1 MDLSP
6 ATREEAEQVGPEE
19 RPRVRN
25 VVALLR
31 VGETAREGAVSARPP
46 ADARFTRNFYNF
58 HRVRTPL
65 TSPAPG
71 SHRPPRFAYTV
82 FPRSGLVIATGIPH
96 LDAVARSARVFR
108 REYNSAGETAA
119 TTDDDDDD
127 GEGEEE
133 DSFFS
138 ARPRV
143 VNTTF
148 SGRVRSAGNV
158 LLRLHQLRA
167 RGRLPEDVQVSF
179 RSQCF
184 PGARL
189 RWRSPRGTVNLF
201 RNGRYVMIGVVCP
214 EAARLL
220 HGRLSTLVRTPATA
234 ATIAPVTASA

>member
-1 MDLSP
+1 MDLTS

-96 LDAVARSARVFR
+96 LEAVARSARVFR
-108 REYNSAGETAA
+108 REYNSAGET
-119 TTDDDDDD
+119 TVTED
-127 GEGEEE
+127 EEE
-133 DSFFS
+133 EEEEEAEDGFFS

-201 RNGRYVMIGVVCP
+201 RNGRYVMIGVVSP

-220 HGRLSTLVRTPATA
+220 HGRLSTLARTPATA
-234 ATIAPVTASA
+234 ATATPVTASA

>member
-119 TTDDDDDD
+119 QRTTTTTTT
-127 GEGEEE
+127 
-133 DSFFS
+133 
-138 ARPRV
+138 ARGKRRTASSPRV
-143 VNTTF
+143 
-148 SGRVRSAGNV
+148 RVS
-158 LLRLHQLRA
+158 
-167 RGRLPEDVQVSF
+167 S
-179 RSQCF
+179 
-184 PGARL
+184 
-189 RWRSPRGTVNLF
+189 T
-201 RNGRYVMIGVVCP
+201 
-214 EAARLL
+214 
-220 HGRLSTLVRTPATA
+220 RLSQDA
-234 ATIAPVTASA
+234 